1 MSPEVFTENCPVLC
15 IRTEH
20 EETSQ
25 AQGFRAAPGLHE
37 DPLSQPSETR
47 PPALRKNTLA
57 LGVCG
62 TERSQE
68 GRLLEN
74 ARDQGPQFMNAFKHV
89 PGGGDGGWG

>member
-1 MSPEVFTENCPVLC
+1 M
-15 IRTEH
+15 EH

-25 AQGFRAAPGLHE
+25 AQGFRAAPGLCE

-57 LGVCG
+57 LGVRG
-62 TERSQE
+62 MGRGQD

-74 ARDQGPQFMNAFKHV
+74 AHDQGPQFMNAFTHV
-89 PGGGDGGWG
+89 PGGREGLTFLQI